1 MWVEVTLC
9 EDKLNVACYIPHRE
23 SNYYNLYE
31 LDRHD
36 PLFDVCVDILT
47 YEKIGKVLVLGDFNA
62 RVGTYQNVEV
72 NDNVMV
78 SDFMRDSEDC
88 TM

>member
-1 MWVEVTLC
+1 MHL
-9 EDKLNVACYIPHRE
+9 RE

-47 YEKIGKVLVLGDFNA
+47 HEKIGNVLVVGYFN
-62 RVGTYQNVEV
+62 VKVD
-72 NDNVMV
+72 DNVIIV
-78 SDFMRDSEDC
+78 SDSMCGLEDC
-88 TM
+88 ITSNYVRLKILNITHAFSMTKF

>member
-9 EDKLNVACYIPHRE
+9 KDKLYLACCYMHLRE

-62 RVGTYQNVEV
+62 RVGTYQNVEGV
-72 NDNVMV
+72 R
-78 SDFMRDSEDC
+78 FY
-88 TM
+88 T